1 MTDKESIY
9 QENTKIN
16 KKNPQISINKL
27 EMAWVDN
34 SQRKKWKQL
43 IYMEL
48 YVKLHSRSKLN
59 I

>member
-27 EMAWVDN
+27 EMA
-34 SQRKKWKQL
+34 
-43 IYMEL
+43 
-48 YVKLHSRSKLN
+48 
-59 I
+59 